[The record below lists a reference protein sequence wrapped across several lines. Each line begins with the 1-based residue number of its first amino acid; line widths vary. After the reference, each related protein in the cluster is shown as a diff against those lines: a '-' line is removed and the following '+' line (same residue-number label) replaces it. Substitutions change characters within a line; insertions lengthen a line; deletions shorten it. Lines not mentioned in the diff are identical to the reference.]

1 MAIQFLN
8 SNASHYVVPKYVNI
22 WLIQSGL
29 HNFTKLFFR
38 QEQVKI

>member
-8 SNASHYVVPKYVNI
+8 SNASYYTVPKYVNI

-29 HNFTKLFFR
+29 HNFTKLFFH